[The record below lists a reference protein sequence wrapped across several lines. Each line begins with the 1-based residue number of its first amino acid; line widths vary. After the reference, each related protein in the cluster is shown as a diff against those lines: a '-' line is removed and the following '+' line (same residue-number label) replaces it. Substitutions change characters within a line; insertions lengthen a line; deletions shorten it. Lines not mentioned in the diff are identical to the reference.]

1 MTCGELT
8 ASANPSVLLG
18 SASLGVLGTTPS
30 SLNTITLSL
39 PVLWIQKDENDPQ
52 KQKKGNK
59 FHFLTW
65 MFSLRRPRDK

>member
-30 SLNTITLSL
+30 SFNTIILSL
-39 PVLWIQKDENDPQ
+39 PVLWIQKDKNDPQ
-52 KQKKGNK
+52 KKKKVNK
-59 FHFLTW
+59 FKFLTW